1 MITYLCCIYV
11 LGIVIIGCDPK
22 LKNIRRNNIWHFYTP
37 IHVLSQDNHSNQ
49 NDWHTLNVKTVESSP
64 VIFCYYEKQC
74 TIYILHFWLF
84 YKLDYFILLK
94 KIQTRDPIMRST
106 KFRIFDTHNKLQA
119 SKSTRSQDNLLSD
132 TFSDTFE
139 DYLSFVPWK
148 VLILKMIFQ
157 NKSS

>member
-11 LGIVIIGCDPK
+11 LGIVIIGCDPN

-64 VIFCYYEKQC
+64 VIFGYYEKQF

-94 KIQTRDPIMRST
+94 KKIQTRDPIMRS
-106 KFRIFDTHNKLQA
+106 KNSVFLTHTTNFKLQNQPDPKII
-119 SKSTRSQDNLLSD
+119 SWVIHFLIHLRIIC
-132 TFSDTFE
+132 
-139 DYLSFVPWK
+139 LSFHERC
-148 VLILKMIFQ
+148 
-157 NKSS
+157 SY